1 MFQGTTSAICFGV
14 QSLNLDS
21 MSAPN
26 TFSGTLDAT
35 DITFNPVTIT
45 AGLSSASPASS
56 ISVSTTAT
64 ATNTNSGT
72 STSAKPRSTNVAVQ
86 GSPAFG
92 PGVLGALGVAVAG
105 VIL

>member
-1 MFQGTTSAICFGV
+1 
-14 QSLNLDS
+14 
-21 MSAPN
+21 MSAPS
-26 TFSGTLDAT
+26 TFTETLNAT

-45 AGLSSASPASS
+45 AGLSNASPASS

-72 STSAKPRSTNVAVQ
+72 STSAKSQSTNVAVQ

-92 PGVLGALGVAVAG
+92 AGILGALGVAVAG
-105 VIL
+105 AIL